1 MHAITLRDATVLDVP
16 SIRAIYAD
24 HVSHGLASFELEP
37 PSAEE
42 MRQRFEAVKAVGLP
56 YLIAEQAGEI
66 VGYSYA
72 TPYRPR
78 PAYRHTVEDSVYVR
92 SDQAGRGIGHRLL
105 GELIARVEQGDWRQ
119 MVAIIGNSENRAS
132 IALHERLGFRLV
144 GVLESVGF
152 KHGRWLDTV
161 LMQRRLGK
169 GDLTPGQG

>member
-132 IALHERLGFRLV
+132 IALHERLGFHLV

-161 LMQRRLGK
+161 LMQRRLGE